1 MSDPVRLRI
10 LRQDGPDRADTRR
23 WEEHTL
29 KTSPETTIAGALR
42 ELELT
47 SPVAFEYGCLE
58 GECGACAMLVD
69 GHVRQAC
76 TTRIESALGKRR
88 VVSLAPL
95 SKFPV
100 VRDLIVDRAAERSL
114 RARVG
119 AWVDVDPQPASGSD
133 RFSSSD
139 QQRML
144 ALSRCSEC
152 AACLEACPQYG
163 DQTDFVGAAA
173 IAGVRRLE
181 LHPTGALAHRQR
193 LETLMTAGGIADC
206 GKAENCVE
214 VCPMGVPLVDAIQ
227 TLSRETSRHLLWDW
241 LFG

>member
-10 LRQDGPDRADTRR
+10 LRQDGPDRPDTRR
-23 WEEHTL
+23 WEEHSVKASSDL
-29 KTSPETTIAGALR
+29 TIAGALR

-76 TTRIESALGKRR
+76 TTRLEAAIGKRR
-88 VVSLAPL
+88 VLSLAPL

-100 VRDLIVDRAAERSL
+100 VRDLIVDRSVERSL
-114 RARVG
+114 RARVA
-119 AWVDVDPQPASGSD
+119 AWVDVDPEPPAGSD
-133 RFSSSD
+133 RFSAQD
-139 QQRML
+139 QQHML

-152 AACLEACPQYG
+152 GACLEACPQYG
-163 DQTDFVGAAA
+163 DQTDFVGPAA

-181 LHPTGALAHRQR
+181 LHPTGALGRRER
-193 LETLMTAGGIADC
+193 LESLMAPGGIADC

-214 VCPMGVPLVDAIQ
+214 VCPMDVPLVDAIQ